1 MEFGVR
7 SLHWGESMLINTM
20 SESGEVAL
28 FIDFENVRYG
38 LKNTFGLEPEP
49 QKLMEKA
56 RAYGPVALANAY
68 ADFTE
73 HPEFYRRKLE
83 VAGISPRDIPRR
95 SPDVQH
101 KSSSDMA
108 MLLDIIDCLLD
119 RPTVTTLI
127 LMTGDSDFI
136 RAVAR
141 ARYRF
146 NKRVVVAGVPGCVSN
161 DLIAAADLNDPIFEE
176 GWTPI
181 AREAGMTG
189 RPPIGYEATPVPNNQ
204 QAEVKLLKLIEY
216 LDRTRPYLT
225 FLFVKTHA
233 LAPSNQ
239 VELTPMQVDVILT
252 GFKERG
258 ILLEEIRDMDGRTLR
273 LLHFRRDH
281 PEVVTALA
289 IAAQQQQQ
297 MAHAAA
303 ISVVSEPTN
312 GASPMPAAASS
323 GFEPSNDPPVVPME
337 NPAPAETLIEQAE

>member
-1 MEFGVR
+1 MAE
-7 SLHWGESMLINTM
+7 N
-20 SESGEVAL
+20 GEVAL

-38 LKNTFGLEPEP
+38 LKNTFGIEPEP

-56 RAYGPVALANAY
+56 RKYGPVALANAY

-83 VAGISPRDIPRR
+83 VAGISPRDIARR
-95 SPDVQH
+95 SPDVNH

-119 RPTVTTLI
+119 RPSVSTLV

-146 NKRVVVAGVPGCVSN
+146 NKKVIIAGVPGCVSN
-161 DLIAAADLNDPIFEE
+161 DLIAAADDSDPIYEE

-181 AREAGMTG
+181 VREPGASSRTG
-189 RPPIGYEATPVPNNQ
+189 ASFETTSDPNLHQ
-204 QAEVKLLKLIEY
+204 IEIKLLKLIEY

-239 VELTPMQVDVILT
+239 IELTPLQADQILT

-258 ILLEEIRDMDGRTLR
+258 ILVEEIREVDGRTLR

-281 PEVVTALA
+281 PEV
-289 IAAQQQQQ
+289 IAALSGPPP
-297 MAHAAA
+297 APPAP
-303 ISVVSEPTN
+303 PTL
-312 GASPMPAAASS
+312 PEPAAALAVSS
-323 GFEPSNDPPVVPME
+323 TPE
-337 NPAPAETLIEQAE
+337 AEESQPE

>member
-1 MEFGVR
+1 
-7 SLHWGESMLINTM
+7 M
-20 SESGEVAL
+20 SENGEVAL

-38 LKNTFGLEPEP
+38 LKNTYGIEPEP

-56 RAYGPVALANAY
+56 RKYGPVALANAY

-95 SPDVQH
+95 SPDVAH

-146 NKRVVVAGVPGCVSN
+146 NKKVVVSGVPGCVSN
-161 DLIAAADLNDPIFEE
+161 DLIAAADINDPIFEE

-181 AREAGMTG
+181 VRE
-189 RPPIGYEATPVPNNQ
+189 PVTLGKPYPTLDTSEFPDLQ
-204 QAEVKLLKLIEY
+204 QAEIKLLKLIEY

-239 VELTPMQVDVILT
+239 VELTPMQVDMILT
-252 GFKERG
+252 GFKERR
-258 ILLEEIRDMDGRTLR
+258 ILEEEIRDMEGRTLR
-273 LLHFRRDH
+273 LLHFRREH
-281 PEVVTALA
+281 PEVLRALA
-289 IAAQQQQQ
+289 T
-297 MAHAAA
+297 
-303 ISVVSEPTN
+303 PT
-312 GASPMPAAASS
+312 
-323 GFEPSNDPPVVPME
+323 
-337 NPAPAETLIEQAE
+337 PAPAPPPLNVSAISTTVETTAIMIVPEEPVSTPSEGNGM

>member
-1 MEFGVR
+1 
-7 SLHWGESMLINTM
+7 M

-56 RAYGPVALANAY
+56 RSYGPVALANAY

-146 NKRVVVAGVPGCVSN
+146 NKRVVVSGVPGCVSQ
-161 DLIAAADLNDPIFEE
+161 DLIAAADINDPIYEE

-181 AREAGMTG
+181 VREVGMNGKPT
-189 RPPIGYEATPVPNNQ
+189 PGYDTATVPNLQ
-204 QAEVKLLKLIEY
+204 QAEIKLLKLIEY

-239 VELTPMQVDVILT
+239 IELTPMQVDVILT

-258 ILLEEIRDMDGRTLR
+258 ILVEEIRDMEGRTLR

-281 PEVVTALA
+281 PEVVAALA
-289 IAAQQQQQ
+289 FAAQQQQQ
-297 MAHAAA
+297 QALAQSVMSTASATETAAPTFVPSA
-303 ISVVSEPTN
+303 APDASTQAPTEPT
-312 GASPMPAAASS
+312 P
-323 GFEPSNDPPVVPME
+323 
-337 NPAPAETLIEQAE
+337 EQSA

>member
-1 MEFGVR
+1 
-7 SLHWGESMLINTM
+7 M
-20 SESGEVAL
+20 SENGEVAL

-56 RAYGPVALANAY
+56 RKYGPVALANAY

-95 SPDVQH
+95 SPDVAH

-146 NKRVVVAGVPGCVSN
+146 NKKVVVAGVPGCVSN
-161 DLIAAADLNDPIFEE
+161 DLIAAADINDPVFEE

-181 AREAGMTG
+181 VREPAMTG
-189 RPPIGYEATPVPNNQ
+189 KPMMTAESTDVPNLQ
-204 QAEVKLLKLIEY
+204 QAEIKLLKLIEY

-252 GFKERG
+252 GFKERQ
-258 ILLEEIRDMDGRTLR
+258 ILVEEIRDMDGRTLR

-281 PEVVTALA
+281 PEVQAALA
-289 IAAQQQQQ
+289 
-297 MAHAAA
+297 MA
-303 ISVVSEPTN
+303 T
-312 GASPMPAAASS
+312 
-323 GFEPSNDPPVVPME
+323 
-337 NPAPAETLIEQAE
+337 PAPAPMPTPTMAAPEMVTTVIITEPGETPLVPDENVME

>member
-1 MEFGVR
+1 
-7 SLHWGESMLINTM
+7 M
-20 SESGEVAL
+20 SENGEVAL

-38 LKNTFGLEPEP
+38 LKNTYGLEPEP

-56 RAYGPVALANAY
+56 RKYGPVALANAY

-95 SPDVQH
+95 SPDVAH

-108 MLLDIIDCLLD
+108 MLLDVIDCLLD

-146 NKRVVVAGVPGCVSN
+146 NKKVVVSGVPGCVSN
-161 DLIAAADLNDPIFEE
+161 DLIAAADINDPIYEE

-181 AREAGMTG
+181 VRE
-189 RPPIGYEATPVPNNQ
+189 PATNGKTYPTLDTSEFPNLQ
-204 QAEVKLLKLIEY
+204 QAEIKLLKLIEY

-239 VELTPMQVDVILT
+239 VELTPMQVDMILT
-252 GFKERG
+252 GFKERQ
-258 ILLEEIRDMDGRTLR
+258 ILVEEIRDMDGRTLR
-273 LLHFRRDH
+273 LLHFRREH
-281 PEVVTALA
+281 PEVQMALATPTPSPLPMGASSTAPGMETPTVMTVQETLVTAPESA
-289 IAAQQQQQ
+289 DTPD
-297 MAHAAA
+297 
-303 ISVVSEPTN
+303 E
-312 GASPMPAAASS
+312 
-323 GFEPSNDPPVVPME
+323 SNE
-337 NPAPAETLIEQAE
+337 I

>member
-1 MEFGVR
+1 
-7 SLHWGESMLINTM
+7 M
-20 SESGEVAL
+20 SENGEVAL
-28 FIDFENVRYG
+28 FIDFENIRYG
-38 LKNTFGLEPEP
+38 LKNTFGLEPDP

-56 RAYGPVALANAY
+56 RKYGPVALATAY

-95 SPDVQH
+95 SPDVAH

-119 RPTVTTLI
+119 RPSIATLI

-146 NKRVVVAGVPGCVSN
+146 NKRVVVSGVPGCVSN
-161 DLIAAADLNDPIFEE
+161 DLIAAADANDPISEE

-181 AREAGMTG
+181 ARDSGSNGKEPALMDTASVQTSPEAEK
-189 RPPIGYEATPVPNNQ
+189 RLI
-204 QAEVKLLKLIEY
+204 KLIDY

-233 LAPSNQ
+233 LSPSNQ
-239 VELTPMQVDVILT
+239 LELTPMQVDVLLT
-252 GFKERG
+252 SFKERG
-258 ILLEEIRDMDGRTLR
+258 ILQEEIREVEGRTLR
-273 LLHFRRDH
+273 LLLFQRNHAD
-281 PEVVTALA
+281 VTAALA
-289 IAAQQQQQ
+289 
-297 MAHAAA
+297 
-303 ISVVSEPTN
+303 PLT
-312 GASPMPAAASS
+312 
-323 GFEPSNDPPVVPME
+323 PVV
-337 NPAPAETLIEQAE
+337 

>member
-1 MEFGVR
+1 
-7 SLHWGESMLINTM
+7 M
-20 SESGEVAL
+20 SENGEVAL

-38 LKNTFGLEPEP
+38 LKNTYGLEPEP

-56 RAYGPVALANAY
+56 RKYGPVALANAY

-95 SPDVQH
+95 SPDVAH

-146 NKRVVVAGVPGCVSN
+146 NKKVVVAGVPGCVSN
-161 DLIAAADLNDPIFEE
+161 DLIAAADLSDPVFEE

-181 AREAGMTG
+181 VRE
-189 RPPIGYEATPVPNNQ
+189 PVTNGKQYQSIDTSEFPDLQ
-204 QAEVKLLKLIEY
+204 QAEIKLLKLIEY

-239 VELTPMQVDVILT
+239 VELTAMQVDMILT
-252 GFKERG
+252 GFKERQ
-258 ILLEEIRDMDGRTLR
+258 ILVEEIRDMDGRTLR
-273 LLHFRRDH
+273 LLHFRREH
-281 PEVVTALA
+281 PEVQLALA
-289 IAAQQQQQ
+289 ASAA
-297 MAHAAA
+297 
-303 ISVVSEPTN
+303 P
-312 GASPMPAAASS
+312 PAPLASS
-323 GFEPSNDPPVVPME
+323 PFEPETETTADPVVE
-337 NPAPAETLIEQAE
+337 QELTPASQELNQE

>member
-1 MEFGVR
+1 
-7 SLHWGESMLINTM
+7 M

-38 LKNTFGLEPEP
+38 LKNTYGLEPEP

-56 RAYGPVALANAY
+56 RKYGPVALANAY

-95 SPDVQH
+95 SPDVAH

-108 MLLDIIDCLLD
+108 MLLDVIDCLLD

-146 NKRVVVAGVPGCVSN
+146 NKKVIVSGVPGCVSN
-161 DLIAAADLNDPIFEE
+161 DLIAAADLSDPIFEE

-181 AREAGMTG
+181 VREPASNGKVYPTLDTT
-189 RPPIGYEATPVPNNQ
+189 EFPNLQ
-204 QAEVKLLKLIEY
+204 QAEIKLLRLIEY

-239 VELTPMQVDVILT
+239 VELTPMQVDMILT
-252 GFKERG
+252 GFKERQ
-258 ILLEEIRDMDGRTLR
+258 ILVEEIRDMEGRTLR
-273 LLHFRRDH
+273 LLHFRREH
-281 PEVVTALA
+281 PEVQLALA
-289 IAAQQQQQ
+289 TPPPPLPATEST
-297 MAHAAA
+297 H
-303 ISVVSEPTN
+303 N
-312 GASPMPAAASS
+312 GESAR
-323 GFEPSNDPPVVPME
+323 PME
-337 NPAPAETLIEQAE
+337 SDDPTPTVHVDSQPL

>member
-1 MEFGVR
+1 M
-7 SLHWGESMLINTM
+7 M
-20 SESGEVAL
+20 SEGGEVAL

-56 RAYGPVALANAY
+56 RKYGPVALANAY

-119 RPTVTTLI
+119 RPTVTTLV

-146 NKRVVVAGVPGCVSN
+146 NKRVIVSGVPGCVSN
-161 DLIAAADLNDPIFEE
+161 DLMAAADLSDPIFEE

-181 AREAGMTG
+181 QREPGTNGKMISGSDT
-189 RPPIGYEATPVPNNQ
+189 TSVPNLQ
-204 QAEVKLLKLIEY
+204 QAEIKLIKLIEY

-252 GFKERG
+252 AFKERQ
-258 ILLEEIRDMDGRTLR
+258 ILVEEIRDMDGRTLR

-281 PEVVTALA
+281 PEVQAALTA
-289 IAAQQQQQ
+289 
-297 MAHAAA
+297 
-303 ISVVSEPTN
+303 PN
-312 GASPMPAAASS
+312 PPAAAPPEMVAAGSS
-323 GFEPSNDPPVVPME
+323 EQPPSTETPSEGEPS
-337 NPAPAETLIEQAE
+337 

>member
-1 MEFGVR
+1 
-7 SLHWGESMLINTM
+7 M
-20 SESGEVAL
+20 SEGGEVAL

-38 LKNTFGLEPEP
+38 LKNTFGLEPDP

-56 RAYGPVALANAY
+56 RKYGPVALATAY

-95 SPDVQH
+95 SPDVAH

-119 RPTVTTLI
+119 RPSITTML

-146 NKRVVVAGVPGCVSN
+146 NKRVVISGVPGCVSN
-161 DLIAAADLNDPIFEE
+161 DLIAAADANDPIFEE
-176 GWTPI
+176 GWSPI
-181 AREAGMTG
+181 NRDNGNGQGLAMLDHNNIANPREAE
-189 RPPIGYEATPVPNNQ
+189 RRV
-204 QAEVKLLKLIEY
+204 LKLIDY

-233 LAPSNQ
+233 LSPSNQ
-239 VELTPMQVDVILT
+239 IELSPLQVDTILT
-252 GFKERG
+252 QFKERG
-258 ILLEEIRDMDGRTLR
+258 ILQEEIRDMEGRTLR
-273 LLHFRRDH
+273 LLLFQRGH
-281 PEVVTALA
+281 PEVQQALR
-289 IAAQQQQQ
+289 
-297 MAHAAA
+297 
-303 ISVVSEPTN
+303 
-312 GASPMPAAASS
+312 
-323 GFEPSNDPPVVPME
+323 PS
-337 NPAPAETLIEQAE
+337 Q

>member
-1 MEFGVR
+1 
-7 SLHWGESMLINTM
+7 M
-20 SESGEVAL
+20 SETGEVAL

-56 RAYGPVALANAY
+56 RRYGPVALANAY

-119 RPTVTTLI
+119 RPTVTTLV

-146 NKRVVVAGVPGCVSN
+146 NKRVVVSGVPGCVSN
-161 DLIAAADLNDPIFEE
+161 DLIAAADLSDPVFEE

-181 AREAGMTG
+181 VRELGTNGKAAAGAEPT
-189 RPPIGYEATPVPNNQ
+189 TVPNLQ
-204 QAEVKLLKLIEY
+204 QAEIKLLKLIEY

-252 GFKERG
+252 NFKERQ
-258 ILLEEIRDMDGRTLR
+258 ILVEEIRDMDGRTLR

-281 PEVVTALA
+281 PDVQNALA
-289 IAAQQQQQ
+289 IAAQQSL
-297 MAHAAA
+297 MAAA
-303 ISVVSEPTN
+303 AAENEPILESAPT
-312 GASPMPAAASS
+312 AAPESA
-323 GFEPSNDPPVVPME
+323 PTPTLTDPE
-337 NPAPAETLIEQAE
+337 

>member
-1 MEFGVR
+1 M
-7 SLHWGESMLINTM
+7 M
-20 SESGEVAL
+20 SENGEVAL

-38 LKNTFGLEPEP
+38 LKNTYGLEPEP

-56 RAYGPVALANAY
+56 RKYGPVALANAY

-95 SPDVQH
+95 SPDVAH

-146 NKRVVVAGVPGCVSN
+146 NKKVVVSGVPGCVSN
-161 DLIAAADLNDPIFEE
+161 DLIAAADINDPIFEE
-176 GWTPI
+176 GWTAIVREPI
-181 AREAGMTG
+181 SAGKTY
-189 RPPIGYEATPVPNNQ
+189 PTLDTSEFPNLQ
-204 QAEVKLLKLIEY
+204 QAEIKLLKLIEY

-239 VELTPMQVDVILT
+239 VELTPMQVDMILT
-252 GFKERG
+252 GFKERQ
-258 ILLEEIRDMDGRTLR
+258 ILVEEIRDMDGRTLR
-273 LLHFRRDH
+273 LLHFRREH
-281 PEVVTALA
+281 PEVQMALA
-289 IAAQQQQQ
+289 SPTPSP
-297 MAHAAA
+297 
-303 ISVVSEPTN
+303 ISMGMPSTTPLSDESSETNVVVITEEYSEVSSEP
-312 GASPMPAAASS
+312 SD
-323 GFEPSNDPPVVPME
+323 F
-337 NPAPAETLIEQAE
+337 

>member
-1 MEFGVR
+1 
-7 SLHWGESMLINTM
+7 M
-20 SESGEVAL
+20 SEGGEVAL

-38 LKNTFGLEPEP
+38 LKNTFGLEPDP

-56 RAYGPVALANAY
+56 RKYGPVALATAY

-95 SPDVQH
+95 SPDVAH

-119 RPTVTTLI
+119 RPSISTMV

-146 NKRVVVAGVPGCVSN
+146 NKRVVVSGVPGCVSN
-161 DLIAAADLNDPIFEE
+161 DLIAAADAHDPIYEE

-181 AREAGMTG
+181 NRDNGNGKEPVTPDYSAVTHSPEAE
-189 RPPIGYEATPVPNNQ
+189 RR
-204 QAEVKLLKLIEY
+204 LLKLIDY

-233 LAPSNQ
+233 LSPSNQ
-239 VELTPMQVDVILT
+239 LELTPMQVDMILT
-252 GFKERG
+252 NFKERG
-258 ILLEEIRDMDGRTLR
+258 ILQEEIRDMEGRTLR
-273 LLHFRRDH
+273 LLLFQRSH
-281 PEVVTALA
+281 PDVQQALA
-289 IAAQQQQQ
+289 AA
-297 MAHAAA
+297 
-303 ISVVSEPTN
+303 P
-312 GASPMPAAASS
+312 
-323 GFEPSNDPPVVPME
+323 
-337 NPAPAETLIEQAE
+337 

>member
-1 MEFGVR
+1 MA
-7 SLHWGESMLINTM
+7 
-20 SESGEVAL
+20 ESGEVAL

-56 RAYGPVALANAY
+56 RKYGPVALANAY

-119 RPTVTTLI
+119 RPTVTTLV

-146 NKRVVVAGVPGCVSN
+146 GKTTQPH
-161 DLIAAADLNDPIFEE
+161 DP
-176 GWTPI
+176 TV
-181 AREAGMTG
+181 
-189 RPPIGYEATPVPNNQ
+189 VPNLQ
-204 QAEVKLLKLIEY
+204 QAEIKLLKLIEY

-252 GFKERG
+252 GFKERQ
-258 ILLEEIRDMDGRTLR
+258 ILVEEIRDMDGRTLR
-273 LLHFRRDH
+273 LLHFRREH
-281 PEVVTALA
+281 PEVLAALSVPA
-289 IAAQQQQQ
+289 PISAPVADET
-297 MAHAAA
+297 
-303 ISVVSEPTN
+303 SVVIITN
-312 GASPMPAAASS
+312 G
-323 GFEPSNDPPVVPME
+323 GDLPPTTE
-337 NPAPAETLIEQAE
+337 LAD